1 MHKTKLF
8 CSFILLNTE
17 QRSSKRTS
25 LACNVLVDSAMSH
38 TYLKGS
44 SNPQSCEEP
53 PLPHEEQSSDIPL
66 PIMQHNAS
74 QSSLDSQCSSGYCS
88 DSSSWAGSHGGSFR
102 LSYTLHFKGTHKQ
115 LPKGGKKQSK
125 DDDSPNKANELLL
138 PTQMVSPTTVDDEL
152 KNNHDNNFKPNNE
165 RYENFSPLNLQK
177 PPPLP
182 PKTWKKKPFYENHTI
197 TVPDKVPSKR
207 SNSFPLAE
215 VPMCSHCTGRS
226 MSSSSH
232 LHSALP
238 VYRSKSAALETE
250 CSNRSV
256 SLVHTYIVCVHVFC
270 VCVCVSACVCV
281 FVHVCV
287 FMCVCLCVCI
297 CVFVHECA
305 CACVHVYVY
314 VCVCVCVCVLCVR
327 ALTNVCVCTCM

>member
-1 MHKTKLF
+1 MLWTARTALDATSLTTCYEITAKSSRVSLSYINIYMSVCIRQNFF
-8 CSFILLNTE
+8 CSFILLDTE

-102 LSYTLHFKGTHKQ
+102 LSYTPHFKGTHKQ

-152 KNNHDNNFKPNNE
+152 NKNNHDNNFKPNNE

-232 LHSALP
+232 LHGALP

-270 VCVCVSACVCV
+270 VCVCLC
-281 FVHVCV
+281 
-287 FMCVCLCVCI
+287 MYVCLCVCI
-297 CVFVHECA
+297 CV
-305 CACVHVYVY
+305 
-314 VCVCVCVCVLCVR
+314 
-327 ALTNVCVCTCM
+327 